1 MPHTREPAGTA
12 AGRVPVVAVTGHLGA
27 GKTSLV
33 NHLLRTPG
41 ARLGVVVNDFGAL
54 NVDAALVTGQVD
66 EAAAISGGCVCCLP
80 DAGGLDDAL
89 GRLAHPRLR
98 LDAIVVEASG
108 VAEPAALAR
117 LIRFSGVARVRPGG
131 VVDVIDAPNHF
142 TTIDSGDDVPARY
155 ATASL
160 VVIGRPICCRHPSG
174 HRRSRG
180 SPGVCAHAIPAHTW
194 PRRAPERSTR
204 PSCSTWPTRTTR
216 STSCRSRASLAR
228 PTTAPATTRMS
239 THAPPPCRY
248 ARRCRRRRSSICSS
262 TRPAGYRLKGRV
274 RVQGTGRDHGYLVDV
289 VGWSIHVSALP
300 SPPEIGELV
309 AIGVDLDATEAETA
323 LHARLSLRRARRRR
337 GETAPGA
344 LPPAQRV
351 SAAHGCRGS
360 VDLVGVR
367 GDTPPRSS
375 AVIADCSSALSS
387 KSNRSRFSRMRSGL
401 FDFGKMMC
409 PCWMCQRSTTCA
421 GVLPWAAA
429 AAATG
434 ASSKSGYL
442 PCPSGPHASIRMPC
456 SFANE
461 VTSGCW

>member
-160 VVIGRPICCRHPSG
+160 VVIGKTDLLPASERASTIARIAG
-174 HRRSRG
+174 RVRSRNPRAHLTTARAG
-180 SPGVCAHAIPAHTW
+180 AIDPALVFDVADRDDPTDELPLARITREAHHGPGHHAHEHARSASVPL
-194 PRRAPERSTR
+194 RAPVS
-204 PSCSTWPTRTTR
+204 PS
-216 STSCRSRASLAR
+216 ALVDLLE
-228 PTTAPATTRMS
+228 
-239 THAPPPCRY
+239 HPPRG
-248 ARRCRRRRSSICSS
+248 A
-262 TRPAGYRLKGRV
+262 YRLKGRV
-274 RVQGTGRDHGYLVDV
+274 RVQGAGRDHGYLVDV

-323 LHARLSLRRARRRR
+323 LHALASASAARADVAGRRRLERYRRLS
-337 GETAPGA
+337 E
-344 LPPAQRV
+344 
-351 SAAHGCRGS
+351 
-360 VDLVGVR
+360 
-367 GDTPPRSS
+367 
-375 AVIADCSSALSS
+375 
-387 KSNRSRFSRMRSGL
+387 
-401 FDFGKMMC
+401 
-409 PCWMCQRSTTCA
+409 
-421 GVLPWAAA
+421 
-429 AAATG
+429 
-434 ASSKSGYL
+434 
-442 PCPSGPHASIRMPC
+442 
-456 SFANE
+456 
-461 VTSGCW
+461 